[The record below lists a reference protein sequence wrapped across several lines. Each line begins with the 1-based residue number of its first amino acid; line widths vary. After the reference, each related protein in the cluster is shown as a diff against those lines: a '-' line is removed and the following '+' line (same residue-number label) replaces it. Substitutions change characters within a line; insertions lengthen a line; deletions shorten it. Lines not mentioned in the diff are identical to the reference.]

1 MIEIAPELSPQG
13 HCSSLNFRILGK
25 NLDYKPQSSDSP
37 SGDLPGGD
45 LPGGDSPGGDSPGG
59 DSPGGDS
66 PGGDSPG
73 GSLCESLSDILSSL
87 SSDL

>member
-13 HCSSLNFRILGK
+13 HCSSFNFRILDK

-37 SGDLPGGD
+37 
-45 LPGGDSPGGDSPGG
+45 GGDSPD
-59 DSPGGDS
+59 
-66 PGGDSPG
+66 